1 MFNDDPTRH
10 VEEVEEQCM
19 GERNP
24 SLSRIILQ
32 SACTIANTVKARA
45 LFLCSDSAAHVS
57 LIAPLLEKTEI
68 VLVARNLENV
78 EEDWPQVRTQLRL
91 PNIAL
96 TRMGQIKIAVL
107 MGLSTGIVSG
117 KDRIVC
123 VTGLPRLHQLDN
135 VLVLDLGKEFELLT
149 TNTGMNMVGS
159 VRPEV
164 FEGVLNLA
172 IELANQG
179 REGKPVGTIFTLG
192 DHEKVLQLSRQL
204 VMNPFHGYPEV
215 ERNILDPNL
224 RETIRE
230 FSAIDGAFVIR
241 DDGVVMAAGRHLN
254 AALEEGELPRGL
266 GSRHVAGAG
275 ITAVTDAVSIA
286 ISESDGTVRIFK
298 QGAIFME
305 IEKASSPGRI
315 S

>member
-1 MFNDDPTRH
+1 MYYVYRRSASVSPDERGGNI
-10 VEEVEEQCM
+10 M
-19 GERNP
+19 GERVQ
-24 SLSRIILQ
+24 SLSQVVLQ
-32 SACTIANTVKARA
+32 TACTIANAVGAQA
-45 LFLCSDSAAHVS
+45 LFLCSDFAKHVA
-57 LIAPLLEKTEI
+57 LVEPLLEKTAI
-68 VLVARNLENV
+68 VLVTRNPENLD
-78 EEDWPQVRTQLRL
+78 EDWPYVKHILQMPR
-91 PNIAL
+91 IEL
-96 TRMGQIKIAVL
+96 TRTGQIKLAVL
-107 MGLSTGIVSG
+107 MGLSAGIVSG

-123 VTGLPRLHQLDN
+123 VSGLPRLRHLDN
-135 VLVLDLGKEFELLT
+135 ILVLDLGKEFELLT
-149 TNTGMNMVGS
+149 TNNGATMVGS

-164 FEGVLNLA
+164 FEWVLNLA

-179 REGKPVGTIFTLG
+179 REGKPVGTIFALG

-204 VMNPFHGYPEV
+204 VMNPFHGYPE
-215 ERNILDPNL
+215 EDRNILDPNL

-275 ITAVTDAVSIA
+275 ITAVTDAVAIA

-298 QGAIFME
+298 QGSIFME
-305 IEKASSPGRI
+305 IEKAS
-315 S
+315 

>member
-1 MFNDDPTRH
+1 
-10 VEEVEEQCM
+10 V
-19 GERNP
+19 
-24 SLSRIILQ
+24 ILHT
-32 SACTIANTVKARA
+32 ACTIANAVRAQA
-45 LFLCSDSAAHVS
+45 LFLCSDSAKHVA
-57 LIAPLLEKTEI
+57 LIEPLLEKTEI
-68 VLVARNLENV
+68 VLVTRNPENF
-78 EEDWPQVRTQLRL
+78 EEDWPHVKNLL
-91 PNIAL
+91 HMPNIDL
-96 TRMGQIKIAVL
+96 TRMGQIKLAVL
-107 MGLSTGIVSG
+107 MGLSAGIVSG

-123 VTGLPRLHQLDN
+123 VTGLPRLHHLDN
-135 VLVLDLGKEFELLT
+135 ILVLDLGKEFEHLT
-149 TNTGMNMVGS
+149 TNKGANMVGS

-179 REGKPVGTIFTLG
+179 REGKPVGTIFALG

-204 VMNPFHGYPEV
+204 VMNPFHGYPEE
-215 ERNILDPNL
+215 ERHILDPHL

-254 AALEEGELPRGL
+254 AALEEGDLPRGL

-275 ITAVTDAVSIA
+275 ITAVTDAVAIA

-298 QGAIFME
+298 QGSIFME
-305 IEKASSPGRI
+305 IEKASRSSRL
-315 S
+315 

>member
-1 MFNDDPTRH
+1 
-10 VEEVEEQCM
+10 V
-19 GERNP
+19 GERAQ
-24 SLSRIILQ
+24 SLSQVVLHT
-32 SACTIANTVKARA
+32 ACTIANTVKARA
-45 LFLCSDSAAHVS
+45 LFLCFDSAKYVAAIES
-57 LIAPLLEKTEI
+57 LLESTEV
-68 VLVARNLENV
+68 VLAIRNPEDA
-78 EEDWPQVRTQLRL
+78 EEDWPHVKHLL
-91 PNIAL
+91 HMPKIDL

-107 MGLSTGIVSG
+107 MGLSAGIVSG

-135 VLVLDLGKEFELLT
+135 ILVLDLGKEFELLT
-149 TNTGMNMVGS
+149 TNKGSNMVGS

-204 VMNPFHGYPEV
+204 VMNPFHGYPEE
-215 ERNILDPNL
+215 ERNILDPDL

-275 ITAVTDAVSIA
+275 ITAVTDAVAIA

-298 QGAIFME
+298 QGTIFME
-305 IEKASSPGRI
+305 IEKASQAGGV
-315 S
+315 

>member
-1 MFNDDPTRH
+1 MFILDPWRLPSGLGGKI
-10 VEEVEEQCM
+10 V
-19 GERNP
+19 GERAQ
-24 SLSRIILQ
+24 SLSQVVLQ
-32 SACTIANTVKARA
+32 TACTIANTVRARA
-45 LFLCSDSAAHVS
+45 LFLCSDSAKHVG
-57 LIAPLLEKTEI
+57 LIEPLLEKTEI
-68 VLVARNLENV
+68 VLVTRNPENV
-78 EEDWPQVRTQLRL
+78 EEDWPHVKNLL
-91 PNIAL
+91 HMPKIDL

-107 MGLSTGIVSG
+107 MGLSAGLVTGT
-117 KDRIVC
+117 DRIVC
-123 VTGLPRLHQLDN
+123 VTGLPRLHHLDN
-135 VLVLDLGKEFELLT
+135 ILVLDLGKEFELLT
-149 TNTGMNMVGS
+149 TNKGANMVGS

-204 VMNPFHGYPEV
+204 VMNPFHGYPE
-215 ERNILDPNL
+215 EDRNILDPNL

-230 FSAIDGAFVIR
+230 FSAIDGAFVVR

-275 ITAVTDAVSIA
+275 ITAVTDAVAVA

-298 QGAIFME
+298 HGSIFME
-305 IEKASSPGRI
+305 IEKASQSGGI
-315 S
+315 

>member
-1 MFNDDPTRH
+1 M
-10 VEEVEEQCM
+10 M
-19 GERNP
+19 IERAQ
-24 SLSRIILQ
+24 SLSQVILHT
-32 SACTIANTVKARA
+32 ACTIANAVRAQA
-45 LFLCSDSAAHVS
+45 LFLCSDSAKHVA
-57 LIAPLLEKTEI
+57 LVEPLLEKTEI
-68 VLVARNLENV
+68 VLVTKNPENL
-78 EEDWPQVRTQLRL
+78 EEDWPHVKNLL
-91 PNIAL
+91 HMPKIDL
-96 TRMGQIKIAVL
+96 TRMGQIKLAVL
-107 MGLSTGIVSG
+107 MGLSAGIVNG

-123 VTGLPRLHQLDN
+123 VAGLPRLHHLDN
-135 VLVLDLGKEFELLT
+135 ILVLDLGKEFQVLT
-149 TNTGMNMVGS
+149 TDKGANMVGS

-204 VMNPFHGYPEV
+204 VMNPFHGYPEE
-215 ERNILDPNL
+215 ERHILDPNL

-230 FSAIDGAFVIR
+230 FSAIDGAFVVR

-254 AALEEGELPRGL
+254 AALEEGDLPRGL

-275 ITAVTDAVSIA
+275 ITAVTDAVAIA

-298 QGAIFME
+298 QGSIFME
-305 IEKASSPGRI
+305 IEKASRSAGI
-315 S
+315 

>member
-1 MFNDDPTRH
+1 
-10 VEEVEEQCM
+10 M
-19 GERNP
+19 GERTQA
-24 SLSRIILQ
+24 LSQVVLQ
-32 SACTIANTVKARA
+32 TACTIANAVRARA
-45 LFLCSDSAAHVS
+45 LFLCSDSAEH
-57 LIAPLLEKTEI
+57 IGFIEPLPEKTEI
-68 VLVARNLENV
+68 VLVTRNPESI
-78 EEDWPQVRTQLRL
+78 EEEWPQAKHLLQM
-91 PNIAL
+91 PKIDL
-96 TRMGQIKIAVL
+96 TRMGQIKLAVL
-107 MGLSTGIVSG
+107 MGLSAGLVSG

-123 VTGLPRLHQLDN
+123 VTGLPRLHYLDN
-135 VLVLDLGKEFELLT
+135 ILVLDLGKEFELLT
-149 TNTGMNMVGS
+149 TNKGANMVGS
-159 VRPEV
+159 VRPAV

-204 VMNPFHGYPEV
+204 VMNPFYGYPE
-215 ERNILDPNL
+215 EDRHILDPNL

-254 AALEEGELPRGL
+254 AALEEGDLPRGL

-275 ITAVTDAVSIA
+275 ITAVTDAVAVA

-305 IEKASSPGRI
+305 IEKAPRSGGI
-315 S
+315 

>member
-1 MFNDDPTRH
+1 MS
-10 VEEVEEQCM
+10 
-19 GERNP
+19 ERSQ
-24 SLSRIILQ
+24 SLSQVILQ
-32 SACTIANTVKARA
+32 TACTIANAIKARA
-45 LFLCSDSAAHVS
+45 LFLCSDSAKHVAF
-57 LIAPLLEKTEI
+57 IGDLLEKTEVI
-68 VLVARNLENV
+68 VVTRDPENM
-78 EEDWPQVRTQLRL
+78 EEDWSQVKHLLHL

-107 MGLSTGIVSG
+107 MGLSAGIVSG

-123 VTGLPRLHQLDN
+123 VTGLQRRHQLDN
-135 VLVLDLGKEFELLT
+135 ILVLDLGKEFELLT
-149 TNTGMNMVGS
+149 TNNGANMVGS

-204 VMNPFHGYPEV
+204 VMNPFRGYPEE

-230 FSAIDGAFVIR
+230 FSAIDGAFVVR

-254 AALEEGELPRGL
+254 AALEEGDLPRGL

-275 ITAVTDAVSIA
+275 ITAVTDAVAIA
-286 ISESDGTVRIFK
+286 ISESDGTVRIFN
-298 QGAIFME
+298 QGSIFME
-305 IEKASSPGRI
+305 IEKAPQGGGI
-315 S
+315 

>member
-1 MFNDDPTRH
+1 MS
-10 VEEVEEQCM
+10 
-19 GERNP
+19 ERSQ
-24 SLSRIILQ
+24 SLSQVIIQ
-32 SACTIANTVKARA
+32 TACTIANAMKAQA
-45 LFLCSDSAAHVS
+45 LFLCSDSAKHVA
-57 LIAPLLEKTEI
+57 LIGDLLEKTEI
-68 VLVARNLENV
+68 VVVTRDPESM
-78 EEDWPQVRTQLRL
+78 EEDWPQVKNFLHL

-107 MGLSTGIVSG
+107 MGLSAGIVSG

-135 VLVLDLGKEFELLT
+135 ILVLDLGKEYELLA
-149 TNTGMNMVGS
+149 TNNGANMVGS

-204 VMNPFHGYPEV
+204 VMNPFRGYPEG

-275 ITAVTDAVSIA
+275 ITAVTDAVAIA
-286 ISESDGTVRIFK
+286 ISESDGTVRIFN
-298 QGAIFME
+298 QGSIFME
-305 IEKASSPGRI
+305 IEKASQTGGI
-315 S
+315 

>member
-1 MFNDDPTRH
+1 MA
-10 VEEVEEQCM
+10 
-19 GERNP
+19 ERTQ
-24 SLSRIILQ
+24 SLSQVILHT
-32 SACTIANTVKARA
+32 ACTIANAVRAQA
-45 LFLCSDSAAHVS
+45 LFLCSDSAKHVA
-57 LIAPLLEKTEI
+57 LIEPLLEKTEI
-68 VLVARNLENV
+68 VLVTRNPENL
-78 EEDWPQVRTQLRL
+78 EEDWPHVKNLL
-91 PNIAL
+91 HMPNIDL
-96 TRMGQIKIAVL
+96 TRMGQIKLAVL
-107 MGLSTGIVSG
+107 MGLSAGIVSG

-123 VTGLPRLHQLDN
+123 VTGLPRLHHLDN
-135 VLVLDLGKEFELLT
+135 ILVLDLGKEFELLT
-149 TNTGMNMVGS
+149 TNKGVSMVGS

-164 FEGVLNLA
+164 FEVVLNLA

-204 VMNPFHGYPEV
+204 VMNPFHGYPEE
-215 ERNILDPNL
+215 ERHILDPHL

-254 AALEEGELPRGL
+254 AALEEGDLPRGL

-275 ITAVTDAVSIA
+275 ITAVTDAVAIA

-298 QGAIFME
+298 QGSIFME
-305 IEKASSPGRI
+305 IEKASRSSRL
-315 S
+315 

>member
-1 MFNDDPTRH
+1 
-10 VEEVEEQCM
+10 
-19 GERNP
+19 
-24 SLSRIILQ
+24 
-32 SACTIANTVKARA
+32 VKAQA
-45 LFLCSDSAAHVS
+45 LFLCSDSAKHAS
-57 LIAPLLEKTEI
+57 LVEPLLEKTEI
-68 VLVARNLENV
+68 VLVTRDPESL
-78 EEDWPQVRTQLRL
+78 EEDGSLVKHLLHL
-91 PNIAL
+91 PKIAL

-107 MGLSTGIVSG
+107 MGLSAGIVSG

-123 VTGLPRLHQLDN
+123 VAGLPGLHQLDSI
-135 VLVLDLGKEFELLT
+135 LVLDLGKEFELLT
-149 TNTGMNMVGS
+149 TNKGANMVGS

-204 VMNPFHGYPEV
+204 VMNPFHGYPEE

-275 ITAVTDAVSIA
+275 ITAVTDAVAIA

-298 QGAIFME
+298 QGSIFME
-305 IEKASSPGRI
+305 IEKASSSGGI
-315 S
+315 

>member
-1 MFNDDPTRH
+1 M
-10 VEEVEEQCM
+10 Q
-19 GERNP
+19 
-24 SLSRIILQ
+24 SLSQVILHA
-32 SACTIANTVKARA
+32 ACSIANAVKARA
-45 LFLCSDSAAHVS
+45 LFVCTDSAKHIA
-57 LIAPLLEKTEI
+57 LIEPLLENTEI
-68 VLVARNLENV
+68 VLVTRDAEGID
-78 EEDWPQVRTQLRL
+78 EDWPQLEHL
-91 PNIAL
+91 LHIPDIDL
-96 TRMGQIKIAVL
+96 TRLGQIKMAVL
-107 MGLSTGIVSG
+107 MGLSAGIVSG

-123 VTGLPRLHQLDN
+123 VTGLPRLRHLDN
-135 VLVLDLGKEFELLT
+135 ILVLDLGREFELLT
-149 TNTGMNMVGS
+149 TNKGANMVGT

-204 VMNPFHGYPEV
+204 VMNPFRGYPEE

-254 AALEEGELPRGL
+254 AALEEGDLPRGL

-275 ITAVTDAVSIA
+275 ITAVTDAVAIT

-298 QGAIFME
+298 QGSIFMD
-305 IEKASSPGRI
+305 IEKASRSGGI
-315 S
+315 

>member
-1 MFNDDPTRH
+1 
-10 VEEVEEQCM
+10 
-19 GERNP
+19 
-24 SLSRIILQ
+24 
-32 SACTIANTVKARA
+32 
-45 LFLCSDSAAHVS
+45 
-57 LIAPLLEKTEI
+57 
-68 VLVARNLENV
+68 VLVTKNSDNL
-78 EEDWPQVRTQLRL
+78 EEDWPQVQHLIHM
-91 PNIAL
+91 PQINL
-96 TRMGQIKIAVL
+96 TRMGQIKLAVL
-107 MGLSTGIVSG
+107 MGLSAGIVSG

-123 VTGLPRLHQLDN
+123 VSGLPRLRHLDN
-135 VLVLDLGKEFELLT
+135 ILLLDLGKEFALLA
-149 TNTGMNMVGS
+149 TNNGANMVGS

-172 IELANQG
+172 IELAHQG
-179 REGKPVGTIFTLG
+179 REGKPVGTIFALG

-204 VMNPFHGYPEV
+204 VMNPFHGYPEAD
-215 ERNILDPNL
+215 RNILDPNL

-275 ITAVTDAVSIA
+275 ITAVTDAVAIA

-298 QGAIFME
+298 QGSIFME
-305 IEKASSPGRI
+305 IEKASRSVGI
-315 S
+315 

>member
-1 MFNDDPTRH
+1 MS
-10 VEEVEEQCM
+10 
-19 GERNP
+19 ERSQ
-24 SLSRIILQ
+24 SLSQVIIQ
-32 SACTIANTVKARA
+32 TACTIANAMKAQA
-45 LFLCSDSAAHVS
+45 LFLCSDSAKHVA
-57 LIAPLLEKTEI
+57 LIGDLLEKTEI
-68 VLVARNLENV
+68 VVVTRDPESM
-78 EEDWPQVRTQLRL
+78 EEDWPQVKNFLHL

-107 MGLSTGIVSG
+107 MGLSAGIVSG

-135 VLVLDLGKEFELLT
+135 ILVLDLGKEYELLA
-149 TNTGMNMVGS
+149 TNNGANMVGS

-204 VMNPFHGYPEV
+204 VMNPFRGYPEG

-224 RETIRE
+224 RETMRE

-275 ITAVTDAVSIA
+275 ITAVTDAVAIA
-286 ISESDGTVRIFK
+286 ISESDGTVRIFN
-298 QGAIFME
+298 QGSIFME
-305 IEKASSPGRI
+305 IEKASQTGGI
-315 S
+315 

>member
-1 MFNDDPTRH
+1 M
-10 VEEVEEQCM
+10 VERAQ
-19 GERNP
+19 P
-24 SLSRIILQ
+24 LSQVILQ
-32 SACTIANTVKARA
+32 TACTIANAVGAQA
-45 LFLCSDSAAHVS
+45 LFLCSDSAKHVG
-57 LIAPLLEKTEI
+57 LIEPLLEKTDI
-68 VLVARNLENV
+68 VLVTKNPESL
-78 EEDWPQVRTQLRL
+78 EEDWPHVKNLL
-91 PNIAL
+91 HMPKIDL
-96 TRMGQIKIAVL
+96 SRMGQIKLAVL
-107 MGLSTGIVSG
+107 MGLAAGIVSG

-123 VTGLPRLHQLDN
+123 VAGLPRLHHLDN
-135 VLVLDLGKEFELLT
+135 ILVLDLGREFQLLT
-149 TNTGMNMVGS
+149 TNKGANMVGS

-204 VMNPFHGYPEV
+204 VMNPFHGYPEE
-215 ERNILDPNL
+215 ERHILDPDL

-254 AALEEGELPRGL
+254 AALEEGDLPRGL

-275 ITAVTDAVSIA
+275 ITAVTDAVAIA

-298 QGAIFME
+298 QGSIFME
-305 IEKASSPGRI
+305 IEKASRSAGI
-315 S
+315 

>member
-1 MFNDDPTRH
+1 MGAI
-10 VEEVEEQCM
+10 V
-19 GERNP
+19 GERSP
-24 SLSRIILQ
+24 SLSQVVLQ
-32 SACTIANTVKARA
+32 AACTIANAVSAHA
-45 LFLCSDSAAHVS
+45 LFVCSDSAQHLA
-57 LIAPLLEKTEI
+57 LIEPLLEKTE
-68 VLVARNLENV
+68 VVWVTRNRERA
-78 EEDWPQVRTQLRL
+78 EEEWPQIKNLLHL
-91 PNIAL
+91 PTIDL

-123 VTGLPRLHQLDN
+123 VTGLPRLHHLDN
-135 VLVLDLGKEFELLT
+135 ILVLDLGKEFALLT
-149 TNTGMNMVGS
+149 TNKGANMVGS

-192 DHEKVLQLSRQL
+192 DHERVLQLSRQL
-204 VMNPFHGYPEV
+204 VMNPFHGYPEE
-215 ERNILDPNL
+215 ERNLLDPHL

-275 ITAVTDAVSIA
+275 ITAVTDAVAIA

-305 IEKASSPGRI
+305 IEKGPRA
-315 S
+315 

>member
-1 MFNDDPTRH
+1 
-10 VEEVEEQCM
+10 M
-19 GERNP
+19 GERGQ
-24 SLSRIILQ
+24 SLSQVVLQ
-32 SACTIANTVKARA
+32 TACTIANMVKARA
-45 LFLCSDSAAHVS
+45 LFLCSDSAKHVS
-57 LIAPLLEKTEI
+57 LIEPLLEKTEI
-68 VLVARNLENV
+68 VLVTRNPEGID
-78 EEDWPQVRTQLRL
+78 EDWPSVKNLLHL

-107 MGLSTGIVSG
+107 MGLSEGIVNG

-135 VLVLDLGKEFELLT
+135 ILVLDLGKEFELLT
-149 TNTGMNMVGS
+149 TNKGANMVGS

-164 FEGVLNLA
+164 FEGVLSLA

-204 VMNPFHGYPEV
+204 VINPFHGYPEQ

-230 FSAIDGAFVIR
+230 FSAIDGAFVVR

-275 ITAVTDAVSIA
+275 ITAVTDAVAIA

-298 QGAIFME
+298 QGSIFME
-305 IEKASSPGRI
+305 IEKASHSGGI
-315 S
+315 

>member
-1 MFNDDPTRH
+1 
-10 VEEVEEQCM
+10 M
-19 GERNP
+19 GERTQ
-24 SLSRIILQ
+24 SLSQVILQ
-32 SACTIANTVKARA
+32 SACTIANAVKARA
-45 LFLCSDSAAHVS
+45 LFLGSDAAPY
-57 LIAPLLEKTEI
+57 IAMIEPLLEKTEI
-68 VLVARNLENV
+68 VLVTRDPENV
-78 EEDWPQVRTQLRL
+78 EEDWPHVKHLL
-91 PNIAL
+91 HVPNIEL

-123 VTGLPRLHQLDN
+123 VAGLPRLHHLDN
-135 VLVLDLGKEFELLT
+135 ILVLDLGKEFELLT
-149 TNTGMNMVGS
+149 TDKGASMAGS

-179 REGKPVGTIFTLG
+179 REGKPLGTIFTLG

-204 VMNPFHGYPEV
+204 VMNPFHGYPE
-215 ERNILDPNL
+215 EDRNILDPNL

-241 DDGVVMAAGRHLN
+241 DDGIVMAAGRHLN
-254 AALEEGELPRGL
+254 AALEGGELPRGL

-275 ITAVTDAVSIA
+275 ITAVTDAVAIT
-286 ISESDGTVRIFK
+286 ISESDGAVRIFK
-298 QGAIFME
+298 QGSIFME
-305 IEKASSPGRI
+305 IEKASQSGLTRRMAMRAGPVR
-315 S
+315 

>member
-1 MFNDDPTRH
+1 MFIDDSKEHYRH
-10 VEEVEEQCM
+10 SPEGKIM
-19 GERNP
+19 AERTQ
-24 SLSRIILQ
+24 SLSQVILHT
-32 SACTIANTVKARA
+32 ACTIANAVRAQA
-45 LFLCSDSAAHVS
+45 LFLCSDSAKHVA
-57 LIAPLLEKTEI
+57 LIEPLLEKTEI
-68 VLVARNLENV
+68 VLVTRNPENL
-78 EEDWPQVRTQLRL
+78 EEDWPHVKNLL
-91 PNIAL
+91 HMPNIDL
-96 TRMGQIKIAVL
+96 TRMGQIKLAVL
-107 MGLSTGIVSG
+107 MGLSAGIVSG

-123 VTGLPRLHQLDN
+123 VTGLPRLHHLDN
-135 VLVLDLGKEFELLT
+135 ILVLDLGKEFELLT
-149 TNTGMNMVGS
+149 TNKGASMVGS

-179 REGKPVGTIFTLG
+179 REGKPVGTIFALG

-204 VMNPFHGYPEV
+204 VMNPFHGYPEE
-215 ERNILDPNL
+215 ERHILDPHL

-254 AALEEGELPRGL
+254 AALEEGDLPRGL

-275 ITAVTDAVSIA
+275 ITAVTDAVAIA

-298 QGAIFME
+298 QGSIFME
-305 IEKASSPGRI
+305 IEKASRSSRL
-315 S
+315 

>member
-1 MFNDDPTRH
+1 MAEGVR
-10 VEEVEEQCM
+10 
-19 GERNP
+19 
-24 SLSRIILQ
+24 SLSQAVLET
-32 SACTIANTVKARA
+32 ACTVANVVRAQA
-45 LFLCSDSAAHVS
+45 LFLCSDSAKHVA
-57 LIAPLLEKTEI
+57 LVEPLLEKTNI
-68 VLVARNLENV
+68 VLVTRNRENLD
-78 EEDWPQVRTQLRL
+78 EDWPQVKHLIQMPSLD
-91 PNIAL
+91 L
-96 TRMGQIKIAVL
+96 TRMGQIKLAVL
-107 MGLSTGIVSG
+107 MALSAGIVGG

-123 VTGLPRLHQLDN
+123 VSGLPRLRHLDN
-135 VLVLDLGKEFELLT
+135 ILVLDLGREFELLA
-149 TNTGMNMVGS
+149 TNKGASMVGS

-172 IELANQG
+172 IELANHG

-204 VMNPFHGYPEV
+204 VMNPFHGYPE
-215 ERNILDPNL
+215 EDRNILDPNL

-275 ITAVTDAVSIA
+275 ITAVTDAVAIA

-305 IEKASSPGRI
+305 IEKASQPAGI
-315 S
+315 